1 METTAPQTSPVAT
14 GLRYG
19 LFIGIIGV
27 LADFIVR
34 LVRPGVLV
42 FGIVSTVVSLAV
54 SITGL
59 VLAHRYFRRA
69 NGGLMSYG
77 QGLLIAVVGLVV
89 SGLLAALFN
98 YVYVNYIDPEFVAT
112 MKAELT
118 DFMEQHGAL
127 DSQIEQSLKGLDKMQ
142 PSLGRAVLGG
152 LGNGAVGGLI
162 LGLII
167 SAFTKRKP
175 ADFD

>member
-1 METTAPQTSPVAT
+1 M
-14 GLRYG
+14 
-19 LFIGIIGV
+19 
-27 LADFIVR
+27 VR
-34 LVRPGVLV
+34 LIRPGVLV
-42 FGIVSTVVSLAV
+42 FGIVTTVLSLAI

-77 QGLLIAVVGLVV
+77 QGVLIAVVALVIA
-89 SGLLAALFN
+89 GLLAALFN
-98 YVYVNYIDPEFVAT
+98 YLYVNYIDPEFVAT
-112 MKAELT
+112 MKAEMT
-118 DFMEQHGAL
+118 DFMEQQGVP

-142 PSLGRAVLGG
+142 PNFGRAVLGG
-152 LGNGAVGGLI
+152 LGNGAVGGLV
-162 LGLII
+162 LGVII